1 MRNVLLAAVSCLVI
15 AGCESGPTDTEKFID
30 RVKEEIAAVED
41 NIDDQK
47 AELSDVKTD
56 LTEANS
62 QCTTAKSDRS
72 KRINE
77 LKASITD
84 SLDQV
89 ERANTSNN
97 SFDGD
102 SWTVAIESLS
112 DSSWSWLEKE
122 YRYNV
127 DAFDD
132 EEARVDEIRYSVDP
146 QKLSTK
152 VEVGEYNG
160 FPAVVLKCEGGANCI
175 SGKGSSK
182 QGTRSSSTRSRDTK
196 ERNINKQIKRNY
208 WPVSSANIS
217 GKVAQTASDHI
228 ALYRNETPEACGKV
242 EELETEKSSLETEI
256 ANLEEKFASLESDL
270 RTAEARVE

>member
-15 AGCESGPTDTEKFID
+15 AGCDSGPSDAEKFID
-30 RVKEEIAAVED
+30 RVKQEIATVEG
-41 NIDDQK
+41 NIEDQ
-47 AELSDVKTD
+47 EGDLSDVKTG
-56 LTEANS
+56 LTQARG

-89 ERANTSNN
+89 ERANTRNN

-102 SWTVAIESLS
+102 SWTVAVESLS

-127 DAFDD
+127 DERDD
-132 EEARVDEIRYSVDP
+132 EEARVDEIRYSVNP
-146 QKLSTK
+146 QKLSSQ

-175 SGKGSSK
+175 TGKGSSK
-182 QGTRSSSTRSRDTK
+182 EGTRSSSTGNRDTQSR
-196 ERNINKQIKRNY
+196 EINKQIKRNY
-208 WPVSSANIS
+208 WPVSSATVS
-217 GKVAQTASDHI
+217 GKVAQTASDLI
-228 ALYRNETPEACGKV
+228 ALYRDGTPEACEKV
-242 EELETEKSSLETEI
+242 EELETEKSSLESEI
-256 ANLEEKFASLESDL
+256 ASLENKLASLKSDL
-270 RTAEARVE
+270 RTAEALED